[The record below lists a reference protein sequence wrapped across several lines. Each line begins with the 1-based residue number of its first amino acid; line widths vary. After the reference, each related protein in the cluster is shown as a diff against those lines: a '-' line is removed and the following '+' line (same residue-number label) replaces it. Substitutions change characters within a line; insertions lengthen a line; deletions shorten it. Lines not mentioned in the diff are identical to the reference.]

1 MLTIFTIMLEA
12 KLAKA
17 TLTRG
22 HISVQFTLTE
32 AKKSLVR
39 QRNPILLSFSCW
51 VKGELVRWRGGQS
64 QVKCPDGWQK
74 RSEVSEAQG
83 DQRRS
88 LLSLKRC
95 SQRVC

>member
-1 MLTIFTIMLEA
+1 MLEA

-17 TLTRG
+17 TLARG

-39 QRNPILLSFSCW
+39 QRKPILLSFSCW
-51 VKGELVRWRGGQS
+51 VKGELVRWGGGQS
-64 QVKCPDGWQK
+64 QVKCPDGWQG
-74 RSEVSEAQG
+74 RGEVSEAQR
-83 DQRRS
+83 DQPRS
-88 LLSLKRC
+88 LLSLKRR